1 MSRVKDAPTTIKIL
15 LMAIVLILL
24 PGAILSYVSYV
35 SVNERARLLE
45 AGYRGTV
52 YMVRDRIELETLKLE
67 QGLRS
72 SLADAG
78 TNLASLAASRALLT
92 QVAAHHPWLRRP
104 FLAGPDGEVV
114 TSSMSIGWVK
124 PPRQPFSWAPPL
136 RDLVSRAEGAEFVRR
151 DPAAAL
157 QLYLQA
163 LGRARS
169 ADERAELLSRAGR
182 CRFKAGD
189 YQRGIQNY
197 RQLLDLSETASTV
210 GEIPTFIVALSQI
223 ADGCAAEKDENSR
236 IGALLQ
242 LYQRLLDSPWDA
254 SAAACAHYL
263 GQTGRE
269 LEAYAARSDQRQ
281 FVLDPQK
288 LKDLKQQAAG
298 RLASLTHLD
307 WIQGAVL
314 PDMLSGRQRSLLDAS
329 IGHVAATR
337 EGTAVS
343 VGYLQLQGTARD
355 PSQWLLAYELIED
368 QLMGSL
374 LPALVKSVDLGGDVS
389 VGVLDDR
396 GRLRSPQPNPAP
408 SAYLA
413 SGHFTEILPSWQV
426 VLFHPDGR
434 SVGEL
439 MWREKAASLAFLGG
453 TLLVMLLG
461 VGLTVRA
468 AAHEAALSRL
478 KSDFV
483 SNVSHEF
490 KTPLALIRMFGETL
504 EAGTVEDES
513 KRREFYSIIRA
524 ESERL
529 THLINRVLDFSRID
543 AGVKQYDF
551 RKADVADVA
560 RKTLD
565 TYRLQVRDLGFTI
578 DAQLPSHPVIGGIDP
593 DAVSEALLNLLDNAT
608 KYSGDSRQI
617 GVIVAATES
626 VVTVSV
632 EDHGVGIPKEDLP
645 NIFGKFYRAHTQQTR
660 ETPGSG
666 LGLTLVKHI
675 VEAHG
680 GRIEVHSELGRG
692 SRFSFDV
699 PLRG

>member
-72 SLADAG
+72 SLGDAG
-78 TNLASLAASRALLT
+78 KNLPSLAASRALLT
-92 QVAAHHPWLRRP
+92 QVAAGNPWLRRP
-104 FLAGPDGEVV
+104 FLAGPGGEVV
-114 TSSMSIGWVK
+114 TSSMSIGWAK
-124 PPRQPFSWAPPL
+124 PPQQPFSWAPPL

-197 RQLLDLSETASTV
+197 RQLLDLSDTASTV
-210 GEIPTFIVALSQI
+210 GEIPAFIVALSQI
-223 ADGCAAEKDENSR
+223 ADGYAAEKDEKSR
-236 IGALLQ
+236 MGALLQ
-242 LYQRLLDSPWDA
+242 LYQRLLDSPWDT

-269 LEAYAARSDQRQ
+269 LEAYAVRPDRGQS
-281 FVLDPQK
+281 VLDPQK
-288 LKDLKQQAAG
+288 LKDLKQQEG
-298 RLASLTHLD
+298 ERLASLTQLD

-314 PDMLSGRQRSLLDAS
+314 PDMLSGRNRSLLDAS
-329 IGHVAATR
+329 IGHVSATR

-343 VGYLQLQGTARD
+343 VGYLQLRGTARD
-355 PSQWLLAYELIED
+355 PSQWVLGYELNED

-374 LPALVKSVDLGGDVS
+374 LPGLVKRVDLGGDVR
-389 VGVLDDR
+389 VGVLDDG
-396 GRLRSPQPNPAP
+396 GRLRSPEPNPAP

-434 SVGEL
+434 SAGEL
-439 MWREKAASLAFLGG
+439 MWREKAASVAFLGG

-461 VGLTVRA
+461 VALTVRA
-468 AAHEAALSRL
+468 AAHEVALSRL

-513 KRREFYSIIRA
+513 KRREFYGIIRA

-543 AGVKQYDF
+543 AGVKQYNF
-551 RKADVADVA
+551 READIADVA
-560 RKTLD
+560 RRTLD
-565 TYRLQVRDLGFTI
+565 TYRLQIRDRGFTI
-578 DAQLPSHPVIGGIDP
+578 DAELPPEPVIGRIDP

-617 GVIVAATES
+617 GVTMAATDS
-626 VVTVSV
+626 AVTVSV

-660 ETPGSG
+660 DTPGSG